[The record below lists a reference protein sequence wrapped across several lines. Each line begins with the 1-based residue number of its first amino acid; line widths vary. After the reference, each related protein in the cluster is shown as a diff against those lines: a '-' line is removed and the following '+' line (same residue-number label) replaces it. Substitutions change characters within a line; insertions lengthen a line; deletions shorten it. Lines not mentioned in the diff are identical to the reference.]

1 MIPLPWFYFNLCDC
15 KAVPVKQGQAIF
27 LSVCKA
33 QALVYIYEAYAE
45 AFGLYAA
52 VNQFFQQ
59 VVRKDGSVVGH
70 FDIGIVSVP
79 VGPDSNG
86 AYIRHFLHGMSDRIF
101 HQRLDNQLWQPEFQQ
116 IRIRLQSV
124 LKLFFKACLLDGQI
138 AGYEIKFPLQGYHFV
153 GVGQGC
159 PEEIA

>member
-52 VNQFFQQ
+52 VNQF
-59 VVRKDGSVVGH
+59 
-70 FDIGIVSVP
+70 
-79 VGPDSNG
+79 SN
-86 AYIRHFLHGMSDRIF
+86 
-101 HQRLDNQLWQPEFQQ
+101 RLSGKTEP
-116 IRIRLQSV
+116 
-124 LKLFFKACLLDGQI
+124 LLATSI
-138 AGYEIKFPLQGYHFV
+138 
-153 GVGQGC
+153 
-159 PEEIA
+159 